1 MATKKKKDG
10 TCHECKK
17 KELLTELPEIIEID
31 PFYVPTFEDIRL
43 AYIELGSKDIT
54 PKKEFI
60 NKVYSA
66 LFDETFDFGCRTC
79 VNSQSRRLK
88 NYIEQNFNVKM

>member
-10 TCHECKK
+10 PCHECKK
-17 KELLTELPEIIEID
+17 KELMTELPPVIQVDEFFI
-31 PFYVPTFEDIRL
+31 PTYDDIRL
-43 AYIELGSKDIT
+43 AYTELGSKDIE

-66 LFDETFDFGCRTC
+66 IFNETFDFGCRAC
-79 VNSQSRRLK
+79 VNAQSRKLK
-88 NYIEQNFNVKM
+88 NFIETVLNIKL

>member
-17 KELLTELPEIIEID
+17 RELLTELPEVIKVEQFFI
-31 PFYVPTFEDIRL
+31 PTYDDIKL
-43 AYIELGSKDIT
+43 AYIELGSKDIE

-60 NKVYSA
+60 NKVYKA
-66 LFDETFDFGCRTC
+66 LFNETFDFGCRTC
-79 VNSQSRRLK
+79 VNAQSRKLK
-88 NYIEQNFNVKM
+88 NFIETVLNIKM